1 MISTANDISGAI
13 LGILGAGGKLGKFH
27 FMTGIN
33 DGNFIIQDLVELVL
47 VELLVI
53 EYLYLLSKVKGLE
66 DLEVGKIQKYL

>member
-33 DGNFIIQDLVELVL
+33 DGNFINSRFGGAGI
-47 VELLVI
+47 
-53 EYLYLLSKVKGLE
+53 SGTF
-66 DLEVGKIQKYL
+66 GN